1 MIHGTEYYTNKLR
14 ETVMLQQP
22 VRHCYDMLREEIV
35 STIDEPDMKVE
46 EISFLDQAFER
57 VKSELIDIH

>member
-1 MIHGTEYYTNKLR
+1 MMHGMEYYTNKLR

-22 VRHCYDMLREEIV
+22 VRNCYEMLHEKIMEK
-35 STIDEPDMKVE
+35 IDEPDMKVE

-57 VKSELIDIH
+57 VKSELIDIQ